1 MAFKFENL
9 LVWQSAVELSNSID
23 SLTKEFPTEEKY
35 VLSSQIKRAS
45 DTISL
50 NIAEGSTGQ
59 SNKEFGRFLGIALR
73 SAIEV
78 VTCLHL
84 GKGRGVIGEQDFKF
98 HYKELTE
105 IIRMI
110 QGLRNSLANKQ

>member
-9 LVWQSAVELSNSID
+9 LVWQKAIELSNSVD
-23 SLTKEFPTEEKY
+23 SLTKEFPVEERY

-45 DTISL
+45 DSISL

-59 SNKEFGRFLGIALR
+59 SDKEFNRFLGIALR

-84 GKGRGVIGEQDFKF
+84 GKGRGVISNDRFEI
-98 HYKELTE
+98 HYTDLTE
-105 IIRMI
+105 IIKMI
-110 QGLRNSLANKQ
+110 QGLRKSLSVS